1 MRVIVLVGPSA
12 GQVVDMVHPQAR
24 DMLRRGYA
32 RLAEPVEAEIETAS
46 IEPQVEQAVKRKR
59 GRPRK
64 VQPSGGATRN
74 GSGI

>member
-1 MRVIVLVGPSA
+1 MRVTVLIGKEA
-12 GQVVDMVHPQAR
+12 GQVVDMVCDKAQ

-32 RLAEPVEAEIETAS
+32 RLAESVEAEIETAS
-46 IEPQVEQAVKRKR
+46 IAPVAEQAVKRKR